1 MDISNVVRRIEYTI
15 NSRSFMHD
23 IEENDLFE
31 DNKLTIY
38 LKHVFYSRDH
48 LIVKDGEEFE
58 IDSIEVQ
65 ITYKIEFD
73 FDSIDIV
80 RNECSYSVHEDL
92 MQVMILSM
100 TNHEDLQDLIEDQI
114 AEDIQYDRSSIIRS
128 MSFKLIL
135 EKLE

>member
-1 MDISNVVRRIEYTI
+1 MDISNVVRAIEYTI
-15 NSRSFMHD
+15 NSRSFIHD
-23 IEENDLFE
+23 IEENDFFE
-31 DNKLTIY
+31 DNKLMIY

-128 MSFKLIL
+128 MSFKPIL

>member
-1 MDISNVVRRIEYTI
+1 MDISNVVRAIEYTI
-15 NSRSFMHD
+15 NSRSFIHD
-23 IEENDLFE
+23 IEENDFFE

-92 MQVMILSM
+92 MQVTILSM

-114 AEDIQYDRSSIIRS
+114 AEDLQYDRSSIIRS
-128 MSFKLIL
+128 MSFKPIL

>member
-23 IEENDLFE
+23 IEENDFFE

>member
-1 MDISNVVRRIEYTI
+1 M
-15 NSRSFMHD
+15 
-23 IEENDLFE
+23 
-31 DNKLTIY
+31 
-38 LKHVFYSRDH
+38 
-48 LIVKDGEEFE
+48 IVKDVEEFE

-128 MSFKLIL
+128 MSFKPIL

>member
-23 IEENDLFE
+23 IEENDFFE

-80 RNECSYSVHEDL
+80 RNECSYSVQEDL

-114 AEDIQYDRSSIIRS
+114 AEDLQYDRSSIIRS
-128 MSFKLIL
+128 MSFKPIL

>member
-1 MDISNVVRRIEYTI
+1 MDISNVVRAIEYTI
-15 NSRSFMHD
+15 NSRSFIHD
-23 IEENDLFE
+23 IEENDFFE

-58 IDSIEVQ
+58 IDSIDVQ
-65 ITYKIEFD
+65 ITFKIEFD

-80 RNECSYSVHEDL
+80 RNECSYSMHKNL
-92 MQVMILSM
+92 IQVDILSM
-100 TNHEDLQDLIEDQI
+100 TDHANLRDLVANQLADEIRS
-114 AEDIQYDRSSIIRS
+114 DRSSIVRS
-128 MSFKLIL
+128 MSFKPIL

>member
-1 MDISNVVRRIEYTI
+1 MDISNAVLRIEYTI
-15 NSRSFMHD
+15 DSRSFIHE
-23 IEENDLFE
+23 IEENDVFE
-31 DNKLTIY
+31 NNRLTIY

-114 AEDIQYDRSSIIRS
+114 AEDIQYDRSSSIRS

>member
-15 NSRSFMHD
+15 NSRSFIHD
-23 IEENDLFE
+23 IEENDFFE

-114 AEDIQYDRSSIIRS
+114 AEDIQYDRNSIIRS
-128 MSFKLIL
+128 MSFKPIL

>member
-15 NSRSFMHD
+15 NSRSFIHD
-23 IEENDLFE
+23 IEENDFFE

>member
-15 NSRSFMHD
+15 NSRSFIHD
-23 IEENDLFE
+23 IEENDFFE

-58 IDSIEVQ
+58 IDLIEVQ

-80 RNECSYSVHEDL
+80 RNECSYFVHEDL

-114 AEDIQYDRSSIIRS
+114 AEDIQYDRNSIIRS
-128 MSFKLIL
+128 MSFKPIL

>member
-15 NSRSFMHD
+15 NSRSFIHD
-23 IEENDLFE
+23 IEENDFFE

-58 IDSIEVQ
+58 IDSIEIQ